1 MQAPTLTA
9 PPHAPVLTDLEL
21 VPFAVGDDPTAQA
34 RLALPLSA
42 ETRSPNTLVYLEV
55 DPGKRIPLHT
65 HNADEV
71 FVVLQGSGVVTAG
84 GLFFIGATDFDRKFR
99 AFDKR
104 NGELLW
110 ETTLPAAGNATPATY
125 EADGRQFVVIGAGG
139 GKWGA
144 ASGGSYV
151 AFALPRPRTGQ

>member
-84 GLFFIGATDFDRKFR
+84 EERWQASAGAIAVAPAFVEHGWENTGSETLRIAGFF
-99 AFDKR
+99 
-104 NGELLW
+104 
-110 ETTLPAAGNATPATY
+110 AANVLVTEFEEPVAPFGVASFVTP
-125 EADGRQFVVIGAGG
+125 VAG
-139 GKWGA
+139 
-144 ASGGSYV
+144 
-151 AFALPRPRTGQ
+151 